1 MCGILHYTLLVYTES
16 IFCRRNARR
25 RADDIVAA
33 VRPMI
38 PPVLQFCVRRYENS
52 AFVLINMFV
61 SLEEII
67 LKLLIRAVRGLVY
80 VHH

>member
-1 MCGILHYTLLVYTES
+1 
-16 IFCRRNARR
+16 
-25 RADDIVAA
+25 
-33 VRPMI
+33 MI